1 MARDRIGIDCAG
13 IGTGVGYQEGK
24 EMTDLR
30 KEWPDVPTE
39 PPQPVAHWLDR
50 SWVYNPASSHA
61 DSSDFRRR
69 QQERMLQA
77 QRQRAA

>member
-1 MARDRIGIDCAG
+1 
-13 IGTGVGYQEGK
+13 
-24 EMTDLR
+24 MTSQHDY
-30 KEWPDVPTE
+30 
-39 PPQPVAHWLDR
+39 PQFADQRQQREPVAHWLDR

-77 QRQRAA
+77 QRQRQAA